1 MCVAVRRSTTV
12 LPGTSAGGFS
22 AVGWKRQRSS
32 DARTRTARAIRRRT
46 IRWFVLLCA
55 PSVAL
60 APWIVARAAGS
71 MQVAAITVAIVIQ
84 VTIVV
89 ATTIGLRAIDAQIQQ
104 LDQERH
110 GLREAFDRARIDSLR
125 DGLTGLGN
133 HRAFQEELDE
143 QIVVARE
150 SQRPFS
156 LLYLDLDNL
165 KSTNDSHGHAAGD
178 DLLKAASRI
187 LTANLRRGDR
197 GFRIGG
203 DEFAAVL
210 VDCPADEAV
219 TIGRRI
225 LAAALNA
232 GSGTYGIE
240 AFSMTIGVSEYP
252 QLAADRQQ
260 LLHQADAALY
270 WGKRHGRTDVQLF
283 DPSRHGMADDRR
295 SLDELAAAVSLV
307 AAGQRLM
314 PVYQPLYSLRTGEV
328 LGYEGLVRPAPDSG
342 FANAGALFVA
352 AEATGHTVELDLASL
367 ETVLAGAHALDSSRY
382 LSVNLSPRSLEAE
395 AFSPFEV
402 LAIARRHGV
411 DPERIVVELTER
423 EAVEDMERLRAA
435 LAALR
440 RHGVRIA
447 ADDVGAG
454 NAGLRLLTEIHFDIL
469 KIDLSLVRAGTASQS
484 SDAILR
490 ALRDVAQRRGQT
502 IVAEGVET
510 PEQLAIVMGLGFDSA
525 QGFLLQRPAPVM
537 NAEALD
543 LVRLSGG
550 SGQAQGTSAAA

>member
-1 MCVAVRRSTTV
+1 
-12 LPGTSAGGFS
+12 
-22 AVGWKRQRSS
+22 VGWRRQRSS
-32 DARTRTARAIRRRT
+32 DASTRTARAIRRRT
-46 IRWFVLLCA
+46 IRWFVLLAA

-60 APWIVARAAGS
+60 TPWILARAAGS
-71 MQVAAITVAIVIQ
+71 MQVAAIAGAIAIQATIIVAS
-84 VTIVV
+84 
-89 ATTIGLRAIDAQIQQ
+89 TIGLRAIVAQIQQ

-187 LTANLRRGDR
+187 LTANLRRADR

-367 ETVLAGAHALDSSRY
+367 ETVLAGAHALDPSRY

-435 LAALR
+435 LASLR